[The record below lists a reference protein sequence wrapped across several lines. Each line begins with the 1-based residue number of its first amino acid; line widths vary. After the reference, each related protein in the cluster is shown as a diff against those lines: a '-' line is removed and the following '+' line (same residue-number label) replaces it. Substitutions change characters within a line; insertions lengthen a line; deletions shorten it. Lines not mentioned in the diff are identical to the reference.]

1 MKKLYPINVK
11 LIILTGAFLMS
22 VTDHHLEAQTC
33 GSAQGNPATYG
44 TNNVWIGYVYT
55 GMTLSSA
62 NYQGD
67 FTIGT
72 ASSPN
77 FNTTFT
83 SSSTFTPSGCS
94 INTTNFSVRYR
105 LTQSYSSGTYVITV
119 GGDDGYR
126 FSTDGGSTWTINNWN
141 DHSYTTTT
149 DTLTLNGSYNFVLE
163 YYQDGGAA
171 QVSFNITQ
179 ICMGTGSQTTY
190 GTNNV
195 WNGYLYQGM
204 NFQTFKGTTTEGS
217 ASSPFFDESFGN
229 PTGNNSSTFN
239 STQCVVSNYQFS
251 AIYMLKQTLTAGNY
265 TFTVGGDDGFRLSLD
280 GGNTWVINKWQD
292 QSYITATY
300 STWLAAGTYNTVL
313 EYYQNGGYDRLTYNN
328 TFVALPVTVSNWSAM
343 LQSGNNALL
352 TWSTTDAINFDHFV
366 IQRSTDEENF
376 EDVATINAK
385 PDSLSRQQYSYTD
398 QFSYNGN
405 VYYRLKM
412 VDHDGVASY
421 SGIVE
426 LPMQESIGSI
436 RIFPTVVENGQIT
449 VDAPVSINQA
459 HLELY
464 DMNGRRLLAQDWAA
478 LQGRQSVSLSGNG
491 HLASGAYIV
500 RLTDNQTVL
509 AKQIIIIK

>member
-1 MKKLYPINVK
+1 MKKLYSLLLTFP
-11 LIILTGAFLMS
+11 LFILQQELR
-22 VTDHHLEAQTC
+22 AQSC
-33 GSAQGNPATYG
+33 GTAQGNQTTYG

-55 GMTLSSA
+55 GMTLSAA

-67 FTIGT
+67 FNVGT

-83 SSSTFTPSGCS
+83 SSSTFSPNGCT
-94 INTTNFSVRYR
+94 INTTDFSVRYR
-105 LTQSYSSGTYVITV
+105 LTQTYGSGTYVITV

-126 FSTDGGSTWTINNWN
+126 FSTDGGSTWAINNWN

-163 YYQDGGAA
+163 YYQNGGVAE
-171 QVSFNITQ
+171 VSFNITQ

-204 NFQTFKGTTTEGS
+204 NFQTFKGTSTEGS

-229 PTGNNSSTFN
+229 PTGNNSNTFN
-239 STQCVVSNYQFS
+239 STQCVVSNFQFS
-251 AIYMLKQTLTAGNY
+251 AIYMLKQTFSAGNY

-280 GGNTWVINKWQD
+280 GGNTWIINKWQD

-300 STWLAAGTYNTVL
+300 TTWLAAGTYNTVL

-328 TFVALPVTVSNWSAM
+328 TFVALPVTVSNWSAT

-352 TWSTTDAINFDHFV
+352 TWSTTNAINFDHFV
-366 IQRSTDEENF
+366 IERSTDEDNF
-376 EDVATINAK
+376 EDVATVNAK
-385 PDSLSRQQYSYTD
+385 PDTLSLQQYSYTD
-398 QFSYNGN
+398 KFAYNGD

-421 SGIVE
+421 STVVE
-426 LPMQESIGSI
+426 VPMQESTGSI
-436 RIFPTVVENGQIT
+436 RIYPTMVDNGQIT
-449 VDAPVSINQA
+449 VDAPASINQA
-459 HLELY
+459 RLELY
-464 DMNGRRLLAQDWAA
+464 DMNGRRLLSQDWPA
-478 LQGRQSVSLSGNG
+478 LQGRQQVSLSGNG

-500 RLTDNQTVL
+500 RLTDNQTIL